1 MDCKMD
7 LFEIFSGGKN
17 IVTKMEN
24 VKTGLLNE
32 RNICTKK
39 KTDGIAINFY

>member
-1 MDCKMD
+1 MLDCKTD
-7 LFEIFSGGKN
+7 LRGKN

-32 RNICTKK
+32 RNFCTKK
-39 KTDGIAINFY
+39 KTDAIAIHF